1 MDLLV
6 VLHSQV
12 DVCSCFVR
20 FQLPGIE
27 CGPRRRGDLVVNLAV
42 WGGCA
47 HPWRLGVQFPLSAVT
62 SKAVPHVETFVG
74 RCMSRTGTAPLA
86 KELKAGYAGSVGT
99 VTGGPLGKGH

>member
-1 MDLLV
+1 MSV
-6 VLHSQV
+6 TK
-12 DVCSCFVR
+12 
-20 FQLPGIE
+20 
-27 CGPRRRGDLVVNLAV
+27 RRRGDLVVNLAV